1 MKKYGTVIALGV
13 AVVFG
18 VLAVWLA
25 NQWLTARAAHK
36 DNVVVA
42 NPVPLTRIVVAA
54 KNLEIGTPL
63 SEQNLT
69 LAQWP
74 KANVPQ
80 GAFEDIK
87 QVEGRVAVSPMTAG
101 QPLRAAELAAAGSGA
116 GLVALIPEG
125 KRAMS
130 IRVDEVIGVG
140 GFILPNTFVDV
151 IGVGNEQ
158 GGAPREAKTILKRI
172 KVLAIAQ
179 ETTTEEGKAKVV
191 RTVTMEVSPRE
202 AEKLALQTYQG
213 SIHLIL
219 RNPLDTDVEEIKPV
233 AVKVAAKTKAPMAK
247 PKEVESAPAPAPA
260 PKETPYSVEVIKG
273 SDKPIK
279 VEFDK
284 KSGERVY
291 K

>member
-1 MKKYGTVIALGV
+1 MKKYGTVIALGL

-18 VLAVWLA
+18 ALAVWLA
-25 NQWLTARAAHK
+25 NQWLTTRVGQQEK
-36 DNVVVA
+36 VVVA
-42 NPVPLTRIVVAA
+42 EAVPLTKIVVAA
-54 KNLEIGTPL
+54 KDLEIGTPL
-63 SEQNLT
+63 SDQNLT

-87 QVEGRVAVSPMTAG
+87 QVDGRVAVSRLGAG
-101 QPLRAAELAAAGSGA
+101 QPLRAAELAVAGSGA

-140 GFILPNTFVDV
+140 GFILPNTYVDV
-151 IGVGNEQ
+151 IAVGDAQ
-158 GGAPREAKTILKRI
+158 SGSQREAKTILKRI

-191 RTVTMEVSPRE
+191 RTVTMEVAPIE
-202 AEKLALQTYQG
+202 AEKLALQTHQG
-213 SIHLIL
+213 SIHLVL
-219 RNPLDTDVEEIKPV
+219 RNPLDEEVEEEKPV
-233 AVKVAAKTKAPMAK
+233 VAKAAPVRPRPVVKPRVYTPK
-247 PKEVESAPAPAPA
+247 PQPFE
-260 PKETPYSVEVIKG
+260 VEVIRG
-273 SDKPIK
+273 SSRQEVKF
-279 VEFDK
+279 E
-284 KSGERVY
+284 SETSEQRV

>member
-1 MKKYGTVIALGV
+1 MKKYGTVIALGL

-18 VLAVWLA
+18 ALAVWLA
-25 NQWLTARAAHK
+25 NQWLTTRAAQQDK
-36 DNVVVA
+36 VVMTEA
-42 NPVPLTRIVVAA
+42 VPLTKIVVAGRD
-54 KNLEIGTPL
+54 LEIGTPL
-63 SEQNLT
+63 SDQNLT

-87 QVEGRVAVSPMTAG
+87 QVEGRVAVTRLGAG
-101 QPLRAAELAAAGSGA
+101 QPLRAAELAAPGSGA

-151 IGVGNEQ
+151 IAVGDPQ
-158 GGAPREAKTILKRI
+158 SGKQREAKTILKKI

-191 RTVTMEVSPRE
+191 RTVTMEVAPKD
-202 AEKLALQTYQG
+202 AEKLALQTHQG
-213 SIHLIL
+213 SIHLVL
-219 RNPLDTDVEEIKPV
+219 RNPLDEEVEEEKPV
-233 AVKVAAKTKAPMAK
+233 VAKVVVRRAVAPRVYTPK
-247 PKEVESAPAPAPA
+247 PQHFE
-260 PKETPYSVEVIKG
+260 VEVIRG
-273 SDKPIK
+273 SSRQEVKF
-279 VEFDK
+279 ENAE
-284 KSGERVY
+284 SEQRV

>member
-25 NQWLTARAAHK
+25 NQWLTARAAHQ
-36 DNVVVA
+36 DNIVVA
-42 NPVPLTRIVVAA
+42 EPVPLTQIVVAA
-54 KNLEIGTPL
+54 RDLEIGTPL

-80 GAFEDIK
+80 GAFNDIK
-87 QVEGRVAVSPMTAG
+87 LVEGRVAVSRMAAG

-116 GLVALIPEG
+116 GLVALIPAG

-151 IGVGNEQ
+151 IGVGNERS
-158 GGAPREAKTILKRI
+158 GVAREAKTILKRI

-191 RTVTMEVSPRE
+191 RTVTMEVTPRE
-202 AEKLALQTYQG
+202 AETLALQTYQG

-219 RNPLDTDVEEIKPV
+219 RNPLDEDIEEVKPV
-233 AVKVAAKTKAPMAK
+233 VVKAS
-247 PKEVESAPAPAPA
+247 PKRKAPAPA
-260 PKETPYSVEVIKG
+260 PKVVTETAKPGPDPYTVEVIKG
-273 SDKPIK
+273 STKPEK
-279 VEFDK
+279 VKF
-284 KSGERVY
+284 KSMDSDERL
-291 K
+291 

>member
-1 MKKYGTVIALGV
+1 MKKYSTVIALGV
-13 AVVFG
+13 ALVFG
-18 VLAVWLA
+18 ALAVWLA
-25 NQWLTARAAHK
+25 NQWLTARAAHQE
-36 DNVVVA
+36 NIVVA
-42 NPVPLTRIVVAA
+42 EPVPLTKIVVAA
-54 KNLEIGTPL
+54 KDLEIGTPL
-63 SEQNLT
+63 SAQNLT

-87 QVEGRVAVSPMTAG
+87 LVEGRVAVSPMAAG

-151 IGVGNEQ
+151 IGVGNEKNGMQ
-158 GGAPREAKTILKRI
+158 REAKTILKRI

-191 RTVTMEVSPRE
+191 RTVTMEVTPLE
-202 AEKLALQTYQG
+202 AEKLALQTYEG

-219 RNPLDTDVEEIKPV
+219 RNPLDADVEEIKPV
-233 AVKVAAKTKAPMAK
+233 AVKVAAKKAPMVK
-247 PKEVESAPAPAPA
+247 PKVVVESAP
-260 PKETPYSVEVIKG
+260 KDTPYSVEVIKG
-273 SDKPIK
+273 SDRPVK
-279 VEFDK
+279 VDFDK

-291 K
+291 NK